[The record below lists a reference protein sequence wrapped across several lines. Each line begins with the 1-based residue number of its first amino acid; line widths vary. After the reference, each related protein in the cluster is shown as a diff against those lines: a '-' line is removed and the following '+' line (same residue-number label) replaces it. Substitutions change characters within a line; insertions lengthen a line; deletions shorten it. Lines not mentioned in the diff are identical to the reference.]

1 MSFAY
6 LFYKNKN
13 AMRLKPG
20 TTAPFFQAEALS
32 GKTVSLEDYKNKV
45 LLVKFYRFATCPICN
60 LHLRNF
66 ITHFDTLQRQGLSV
80 LAIFH
85 SPKWR
90 IEKTL
95 VHDLPFQILSDPEK
109 KIFRSY
115 GVESSWAGMF
125 SWNVMRDYALS
136 LKAGFSSGMLSND
149 GGIKSHPADFMINKE
164 GKIVYAHY
172 GKNYADSFS
181 VDRVLAI
188 AKVKGLVT
196 TYPVFPLHKKLET
209 V

>member
-1 MSFAY
+1 MSLAY

-45 LLVKFYRFATCPICN
+45 LLVKFYRFATCPIC
-60 LHLRNF
+60 
-66 ITHFDTLQRQGLSV
+66 
-80 LAIFH
+80 
-85 SPKWR
+85 
-90 IEKTL
+90 
-95 VHDLPFQILSDPEK
+95 ILSDPEK